1 MTARRMDDLER
12 LIDYLAGECAREEA
26 VEIRARL
33 ETDADFRALHD
44 NVAHTASAI
53 RLMPAPATPEGLAA
67 RTVSLIQQRQRV
79 EALIAR
85 EEATRPTSGPMF
97 SLRELAAVAAVLLML
112 ATIFVPSIRQAHRVA
127 QVNECAAN
135 VGQIG
140 SAMLSFANDHNDQLP
155 GVDGDS
161 ARWLPSGD
169 EPAVSNSS
177 ALFKLVRSGYA
188 SPVVFQCPAVGGQSF
203 AVQAGFLD
211 FPAGEYIHYS
221 YQHALGPGAPSRVT
235 LRSVAESMAILADST
250 PLFAN
255 GRFRP
260 ADLTA
265 SASQNHDRTG
275 QNVLYVSGQ
284 VRWASEP
291 DVGING
297 DNIFLA
303 DGVSEYRGTEI
314 PAGQTDTFLL
324 PNYSPSNQ

>member
-1 MTARRMDDLER
+1 
-12 LIDYLAGECAREEA
+12 
-26 VEIRARL
+26 
-33 ETDADFRALHD
+33 
-44 NVAHTASAI
+44 
-53 RLMPAPATPEGLAA
+53 MPAATAPEGLAA

-85 EEATRPTSGPMF
+85 EESARPASRPMF
-97 SLRELAAVAAVLLML
+97 SLRELAAVAAVLVML

-155 GVDGDS
+155 GVDGTS
-161 ARWLPSGD
+161 ARWLPSGN

-177 ALFKLVRSGYA
+177 ALFKLVRDGYA
-188 SPVVFQCPAVGGQSF
+188 SPVVFQCPALGGRSF
-203 AVQAGFLD
+203 AVQAGFMD
-211 FPAGEYIHYS
+211 FPAGQYIHYS
-221 YQHALGPGAPSRVT
+221 YQYSLGHGSLSRGT
-235 LRSVAESMAILADST
+235 LRSADESMAILADST
-250 PLFAN
+250 PLFAD
-255 GRFRP
+255 GQFHP

-265 SASQNHDRTG
+265 TASENHDRAG

-291 DVGING
+291 DVGVNG

-303 DGVSEYRGTEI
+303 DGVSEYHGTES

-324 PNYSPSNQ
+324 PNYSASGQ